1 MSLRPLVS
9 KEDHMQGNPDA
20 PIELL
25 EYGDYQCPYCGRA
38 YPIIKK
44 LQLEL
49 GDKMKFI
56 FRNFP
61 LATVHPQAMLAAMA
75 SEAAALQGKYWPMHD
90 MLFENQR
97 RLFKSAIMGY
107 AEDLSLDLDKF
118 GTDIRDEE
126 IQKAIE
132 LQFYGG
138 MRSGVNATPGLF
150 INGEKLNSGWEG
162 DELSKFIRDKYP
174 QFI

>member
-1 MSLRPLVS
+1 MSLRPPVS
-9 KEDHMQGNPDA
+9 KDDHMQGNPDA
-20 PIELL
+20 LIELL

-49 GDKMKFI
+49 GDKMKFV

-61 LATVHPQAMLAAMA
+61 LATAHPQAMLAAMA

-90 MLFENQR
+90 WLFENQR
-97 RLFKSAIMGY
+97 RLYKSAIMGF

-118 GTDIRDEE
+118 GTDIVDEK
-126 IQKAIE
+126 IQKEIE

-138 MRSGVNATPGLF
+138 MRSGVNATPGFF

-162 DELSKFIRDKYP
+162 DDLSKFIRETFP
-174 QFI
+174 QYV

>member
-1 MSLRPLVS
+1 MSLRSPVS
-9 KEDHMQGNPDA
+9 KDDHMQGNPEA

-44 LQLEL
+44 LQGEL
-49 GDKMKFI
+49 GDKMNFV

-61 LATVHPQAMLAAMA
+61 LTTVHPQAMLAAMA
-75 SEAAALQGKYWPMHD
+75 SEAAALQGIYWPMHD
-90 MLFENQR
+90 ILFENQR
-97 RLFKSAIMGY
+97 RLNKSAIIGF
-107 AEDLSLDLDKF
+107 AKDLSLDPDKF
-118 GTDIRDEE
+118 GTDIEDEQ

-138 MRSGVNATPGLF
+138 MRSGVNATPGFF
-150 INGEKLNSGWEG
+150 INGEKLNTGWEG
-162 DELSKFIRDKYP
+162 DDLLKFIQQTFP
-174 QFI
+174 QYV